1 MGVFED
7 MKEKDP
13 AKRFR
18 IEGVEDAEKI
28 RKDFWNTVNSNKVSD
43 NILTDRNV
51 EVVDVDGLQVVCL
64 HVPMAIFRIDGLR
77 YICERITSTFTEQGL
92 SKKMKGLFYRLY

>member
-18 IEGVEDAEKI
+18 IGGVEDAEKI

-43 NILTDRNV
+43 NILTDSNV

-64 HVPMAIFRIDGLR
+64 HVPMAIFRIDGSA
-77 YICERITSTFTEQGL
+77 TTV
-92 SKKMKGLFYRLY
+92 KGLLPRSRSKGYLGSIVKN